1 MTGKH
6 YLAVLRSPGIGVWFA
21 VLVCQRFP
29 VAAAPLALVF
39 LGHAVTGSYA
49 VGALLGGGHALAEAV
64 AAGPLGR
71 RFDRRPARA
80 EAALVLGVEAAA
92 FALLAAFAAT
102 PRGPWTVPGM
112 LALAGLGGAISAG
125 ANGGLR
131 ALLVRLAPGERRV
144 PALSLESAASTTVW
158 TVAPAVVAFLAVA
171 DARIPVLLMAAMAAA
186 GALIARR
193 LADPS
198 RASAGASVAGGLADP
213 SRASSG
219 VSVDGRPADPPR
231 ATTATPAGVWRAGWP
246 AMAFDGAMMFA
257 FGAVSLALPTLLI
270 AHDAGAALA
279 GPVLTAY
286 TLAGIGGGL
295 LYGVR
300 AWRGTPLAQA
310 TLPAAGVGLA
320 LGAAALVP
328 ALGLIV
334 ALFAAAGF
342 LQTPALTAR
351 AVALQDR
358 LPESQ
363 WAVGFSGM
371 YAAGGLGYGA
381 AGLGVAWLVDRIG
394 AQPAIGLCVAL
405 STLVVLVSSAVE
417 SRTAVE
423 FRPARAS

>member
-1 MTGKH
+1 MTGKQ
-6 YLAVLRSPGIGVWFA
+6 YVTVLRSPGVGVWFA

-71 RFDRRPARA
+71 RFDRRPAPS
-80 EAALVLGVEAAA
+80 ETALVLGVEAAA
-92 FALLAAFAAT
+92 FALLALLAT
-102 PRGPWTVPGM
+102 ASPRAEWWTPAGM

-125 ANGGLR
+125 AHGGLR
-131 ALLVRLAPGERRV
+131 ALLVRLAPPERRV

-158 TVAPAVVAFLAVA
+158 TVAPAVVALLAVV
-171 DARIPVLLMAAMAAA
+171 DARLPILLMAAVAAA
-186 GALIARR
+186 GALAGRR
-193 LADPS
+193 L
-198 RASAGASVAGGLADP
+198 L
-213 SRASSG
+213 
-219 VSVDGRPADPPR
+219 DPPR
-231 ATTATPAGVWRAGWP
+231 TTTAHRARLWRISWP
-246 AMAFDGAMMFA
+246 AMAYDGAMMFA
-257 FGAVSLALPTLLI
+257 FGAVSLALPVLL
-270 AHDAGAALA
+270 ATHDAGAALA

-295 LYGVR
+295 LYGSR
-300 AWRGTPLAQA
+300 AWPGTPLAQA
-310 TLPAAGVGLA
+310 ALLSAGIGLA

-328 ALGLIV
+328 VLGLVV
-334 ALFAAAGF
+334 ALFAVAGL

-351 AVALQDR
+351 AVSLQDR

-381 AGLGVAWLVDRIG
+381 AGMTVAWLVERVG

-405 STLVVLVSSAVE
+405 STLVALGSSVAERRQLVTDA
-417 SRTAVE
+417 AM
-423 FRPARAS
+423 A

>member
-1 MTGKH
+1 MTGKQ

-39 LGHAVTGSYA
+39 LGHAATGSYA

-80 EAALVLGVEAAA
+80 EAALVLGVEAGA

-131 ALLVRLAPGERRV
+131 ALLVRLAPGERRI

-158 TVAPAVVAFLAVA
+158 TVAPAVVALLAAA
-171 DARIPVLLMAAMAAA
+171 DPRIAVLLMAATAAA

-198 RASAGASVAGGLADP
+198 RASGSSVAGRLAEP
-213 SRASSG
+213 SRAG
-219 VSVDGRPADPPR
+219 
-231 ATTATPAGVWRAGWP
+231 TATPAGLWRTGWP

-270 AHDAGAALA
+270 THGAGAGLS

-300 AWRGTPLAQA
+300 AWRGSPLAHA
-310 TLPAAGVGLA
+310 TLLATGIGLA

-328 ALGLIV
+328 ALGLV
-334 ALFAAAGF
+334 VVLFAAAGL

-381 AGLGVAWLVDRIG
+381 AGLSVAWLVDRIG

-405 STLVVLVSSAVE
+405 STLVVLVSSAAE
-417 SRTAVE
+417 SRAAVE
-423 FRPARAS
+423 LRPARAS